1 TIQRI
6 DPLES
11 TKTHFNIE
19 VLQNKLTAPLAEV
32 MQLAKVQVY
41 QNNQLIQ
48 TFTIEE
54 DVQIEEANIFQRL
67 MFWFKSLF
75 PFLSSDEPKV
85 KTYTLG

>member
-1 TIQRI
+1 
-6 DPLES
+6 
-11 TKTHFNIE
+11 
-19 VLQNKLTAPLAEV
+19 

-67 MFWFKSLF
+67 MFWFKGLF
-75 PFLSSDEPKV
+75 PFYQAMNLK
-85 KTYTLG
+85 

>member
-1 TIQRI
+1 
-6 DPLES
+6 
-11 TKTHFNIE
+11 
-19 VLQNKLTAPLAEV
+19 

>member
-1 TIQRI
+1 MALKSSPIT
-6 DPLES
+6 
-11 TKTHFNIE
+11 